1 MENRLQGDDEAH
13 AALPSFPY
21 FSAPSPPLGPP
32 PPSLPS
38 DDHQHGGALTA
49 ALLQQPA
56 ACNDLLPLGGAEHL
70 VAPTMVDWSSL
81 LQQASLM
88 SPLAM
93 PGLQET
99 AVQQVD
105 QTGENDVGGEVG
117 ADSGSGGNSKQE
129 KAAGKVGGGAGRSSS
144 SRGKKVSRPRFA
156 FQTRS
161 VNDILDDG
169 YRWRKYGQKAVKN
182 SAHPRFDR
190 LLDSLCIFS
199 CTRTSSVHRRR
210 RGVP

>member
-70 VAPTMVDWSSL
+70 VPDEER
-81 LQQASLM
+81 QRH
-88 SPLAM
+88 
-93 PGLQET
+93 PGRRVPVEEVRAEGRQE
-99 AVQQVD
+99 QRPSQV
-105 QTGENDVGGEVG
+105 
-117 ADSGSGGNSKQE
+117 
-129 KAAGKVGGGAGRSSS
+129 RSI
-144 SRGKKVSRPRFA
+144 
-156 FQTRS
+156 T
-161 VNDILDDG
+161 
-169 YRWRKYGQKAVKN
+169 
-182 SAHPRFDR
+182 
-190 LLDSLCIFS
+190 
-199 CTRTSSVHRRR
+199 
-210 RGVP
+210 